1 MVDVSRFVCAS
12 SCTFA
17 TNSDV
22 FHVDVF
28 LIIKFGSMI
37 NEQGFPRG
45 SYGKCKGRC
54 LISVLTVGRGNCSRK
69 FPHEVA
75 LVKSWHAFRLTG
87 SHNVCGAVLVCSIL
101 RANFRKK
108 N

>member
-1 MVDVSRFVCAS
+1 MGSCGLFQMSSAWRATQVVDVSRFVCAS

-54 LISVLTVGRGNCSRK
+54 LISVLTVGRGIV
-69 FPHEVA
+69 PV
-75 LVKSWHAFRLTG
+75 
-87 SHNVCGAVLVCSIL
+87 
-101 RANFRKK
+101 NFRMKWLW
-108 N
+108 